1 MAIAVVYFSM
11 DAGELNQTA
20 REHKCGSRHTGPK
33 PGARPLWGAR
43 WALVLILSSLAA
55 SVHAAEQDA
64 AALFGRYK
72 DRIFQIRVI
81 DVEVE
86 KKSALG
92 TGFLVAQD
100 GLIATNFHVISGL
113 VNRPGKYRLEY
124 RDEQGAQ
131 GDLTVLDIDVVND
144 LALLRAEDLDRSPL
158 ELADSTPNQ
167 GDTIYSLGNPHDIGF
182 SVVPGIYNGID
193 ERSYYRNILF
203 SGSLNAGMSGGPVL
217 DKNGGVVG
225 VNVSSA
231 GNEISFLVPGEALRS
246 LIDESQARAKPVADL
261 RARVLEQLQANQARL
276 IDGILTSEWTTQPLG
291 EVTVVGEL
299 QPFVKCWGS
308 SSNGDELYRF
318 ATSSCRSDRQIFL
331 GPNFSTGVIAYQF
344 FWLEAH
350 ELGGARFLN
359 YYRSYFDGFLP
370 DNRAGDDDVGEFA
383 CKEMFIHD
391 DAQHTDK
398 VVLCVRAYREYA
410 PLYDVLYLRGSVDE
424 SQNAFISHFT
434 LAGVGRDSIAAFLEK
449 FQQVVRR

>member
-1 MAIAVVYFSM
+1 M
-11 DAGELNQTA
+11 DTGKPHQTA
-20 REHKCGSRHTGPK
+20 RARACGSRRTGPTAV
-33 PGARPLWGAR
+33 ARPLRRIR
-43 WALVLILSSLAA
+43 WALALTLSCLAT

-64 AALFGRYK
+64 AALFARYK

-81 DVEVE
+81 DVEAE

-100 GLIATNFHVISGL
+100 GLIATNFHVVSGL

-124 RDEQGAQ
+124 FDEREAK
-131 GDLTVLDIDVVND
+131 GDLTLLDIDVVND
-144 LALLRAEDLDRSPL
+144 LALLRAEDLDQSPL
-158 ELADSTPNQ
+158 ELADSTPNR
-167 GDTIYSLGNPHDIGF
+167 GDTIYSLGNPYDIGF

-217 DKNGGVVG
+217 DQSGGVVG

-246 LIDESQARAKPVADL
+246 LIDESQAHAKPVADL
-261 RARVLEQLQANQARL
+261 QARVLEQLQANQAQL
-276 IDGILTSEWTTQPLG
+276 IEGILAAEWPTQPLG
-291 EVTVVGEL
+291 EATVVGEL
-299 QPFVKCWGS
+299 RPFVKCWGN
-308 SSNGDELYRF
+308 SSNDDDLYRF
-318 ATSSCRSDRQIFL
+318 ALSSCRSDRKIFL
-331 GPNFSTGVIAYQF
+331 GSRFNTGVIAYQF

-350 ELGGARFLN
+350 ELQGPRFLN
-359 YYRSYFDGFLP
+359 YYRSIFDGFLP
-370 DNRAGDDDVGEFA
+370 DNEAGEDDVGEFA
-383 CKEMFIHD
+383 CEEMFVHD

-398 VVLCVRAYREYA
+398 AVLCVRAYRNYA

-424 SQNAFISHFT
+424 SDKAFISHFT
-434 LAGVGRDSIAAFLEK
+434 LAGVGRDSIASFLEK
-449 FQQVVRR
+449 FQRVARR